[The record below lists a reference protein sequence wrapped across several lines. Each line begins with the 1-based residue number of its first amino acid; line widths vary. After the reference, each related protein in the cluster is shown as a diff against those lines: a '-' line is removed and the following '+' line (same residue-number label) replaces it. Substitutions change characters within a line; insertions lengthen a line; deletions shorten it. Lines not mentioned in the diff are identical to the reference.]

1 VGYNGHSKDTSSK
14 GHVVKF
20 CSACGEKVVYRVPDD
35 DNRERAVCEGCGRI
49 HYENPRIIT
58 GCLPLWKDQ
67 VLLCRRSIEP
77 QKGLWTV
84 PAGFMEKGES
94 LEDGALRETYEE
106 AYAKVKLG
114 PLFVVYSVLHIS
126 QVQMFFLAD
135 LESDDCFKPGI
146 ETLETRLFKLG
157 EIPWDEIA
165 FSAVTYTLR
174 RYVEEGK
181 SGIGKIHMATFNKA
195 RDGY

>member
-1 VGYNGHSKDTSSK
+1 
-14 GHVVKF
+14 
-20 CSACGEKVVYRVPDD
+20 
-35 DNRERAVCEGCGRI
+35 
-49 HYENPRIIT
+49 
-58 GCLPLWKDQ
+58 
-67 VLLCRRSIEP
+67 
-77 QKGLWTV
+77 
-84 PAGFMEKGES
+84 MEKGES

-157 EIPWDEIA
+157 EIPWDQIA

-181 SGIGKIHMATFNKA
+181 SGIGKIHMATLNKA